1 MIQRCFSMKDGE
13 QRHHYLGI
21 SRDHW
26 SVRFFYRQQICP
38 DLWTSVSTDDLYSN
52 GYRLCST
59 TRRCA
64 LTRLRDRFS
73 SGFLKNKDSKLAQ
86 TFPTSAIYIIFCH
99 RTILSPHLIYPNE
112 LELKDTTDSRKSAS
126 IVFPIVNFPFISTN
140 IPAPPAYIIYMSQ
153 FIRYS
158 RVCVQFYGDILQLTQ
173 ILLKQS
179 YVDVRLKQ

>member
-1 MIQRCFSMKDGE
+1 MGTVCAP
-13 QRHHYLGI
+13 LLA
-21 SRDHW
+21 
-26 SVRFFYRQQICP
+26 
-38 DLWTSVSTDDLYSN
+38 DLLKHAYET
-52 GYRLCST
+52 
-59 TRRCA
+59 
-64 LTRLRDRFS
+64 
-73 SGFLKNKDSKLAQ
+73 GFLKNKKSKLAQ
-86 TFPTSAIYIIFCH
+86 TFPTSAIYMIFCH

-140 IPAPPAYIIYMSQ
+140 IPASPAYIIYMSQ

-158 RVCVQFYGDILQLTQ
+158 RACVQFYGDILQLTQ